1 MGLKALYV
9 ADDRQVANGEPLC
22 NLAFFCVESSLAELV
37 SIRGK

>member
-22 NLAFFCVESSLAELV
+22 NLAFFCVENIVAEFV
-37 SIRGK
+37 PIRGK